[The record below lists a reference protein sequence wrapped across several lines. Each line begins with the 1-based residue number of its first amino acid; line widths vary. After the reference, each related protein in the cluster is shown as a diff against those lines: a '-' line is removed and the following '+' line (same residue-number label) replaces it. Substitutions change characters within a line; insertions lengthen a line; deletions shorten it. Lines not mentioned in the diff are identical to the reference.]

1 MNLAFPTRQL
11 PECLQASLYGLNI
24 FHSYS
29 SAVRANTM
37 SGGDSTCRSWLIGDR
52 HYAQSDPSPN
62 ITLHAGQMSWC
73 ITPSRQPINRNI
85 LAKLFSLFLIGA
97 MLAAEHGEMS
107 IPADWYEQTLLNS
120 QISTMAGRLVG
131 SNPYFE
137 TLKEK
142 GCHLSVLLM

>member
-1 MNLAFPTRQL
+1 
-11 PECLQASLYGLNI
+11 
-24 FHSYS
+24 
-29 SAVRANTM
+29 
-37 SGGDSTCRSWLIGDR
+37 
-52 HYAQSDPSPN
+52 
-62 ITLHAGQMSWC
+62 
-73 ITPSRQPINRNI
+73 
-85 LAKLFSLFLIGA
+85 

-107 IPADWYEQTLLNS
+107 IPADWYDQTLLNS